1 MYIILPHIPLNWNEG
16 NVALNIGELALY
28 KREHWGTD
36 CLYILGRFI
45 SLDGSFDWNSL
56 SCEFSGELSINNS
69 VWFRTFIIQM
79 KQI

>member
-1 MYIILPHIPLNWNEG
+1 MITSYFFLNWNEE
-16 NVALNIGELALY
+16 NVAWNIGELALY

-69 VWFRTFIIQM
+69 VWFNTFIIKM